1 MKPVMKRKAIGYR
14 RVSSKSQADN
24 FSLESQ
30 EDDILDYCDHEGFTF
45 DRMFTDVGS
54 GLSEKGR
61 PQYLEMRE
69 YALDKSNGA
78 SDLVFWDLDRFTR
91 NIQHFFTDTEK
102 LLNAGINLHLASES
116 EEYNYHTQE
125 KWHAR
130 VLAAQAESRRIAK
143 RTKRGQRKATEEGRH
158 IGKAPWGYILVY
170 ESDELDEKGN
180 PVSCG
185 RLEPDPELWP
195 HVLKL
200 WDMAK
205 DSLTPMKI
213 AKYNNDHNV
222 PSPSG
227 QPWTDGTVRYILKNE
242 KYYGKLFRGVK
253 PQTRL
258 PGPKENAPAI
268 ILEDSHTPAVN
279 FSNWQKINDQIKS
292 RHRDQN
298 PTRCHS
304 SPNALSGRM
313 KCGHCKALGF
323 DSNLELQRQK
333 DIVRLRCSRKKKTGG
348 YDCGFKGA
356 RLDTVM
362 EAVVDRLKEHYL
374 TDEHLEKIFDGLGES
389 TRNFIEQQ
397 EKEKS
402 GVDAE
407 RKKVEGEIENVRME
421 ARKTDENRHPKSK
434 IFFEGELEQLLQRQE
449 ELQQETNRIAEG
461 TEEIYLYLNNKEA
474 IIEEAKNLDNFITP
488 EDPEGIRELLQ
499 TFIQYVDVFTD
510 GHGVI
515 QYDLPVRFA
524 GTEDTPGRETI
535 YFEKRKKSVAKKPM
549 ESSPMSSES
558 CGLEGST
565 GMNRAHGPGMLR
577 GYRSPYMV
585 RDEPNPGKHSA
596 TYLEHPLYE

>member
-1 MKPVMKRKAIGYR
+1 MKLVMKRIAIGYR

-24 FSLESQ
+24 FSLKSQ
-30 EDDILDYCDHEGFTF
+30 EADILDYCDHEGFTF

-61 PQYLEMRE
+61 PQYLGTRE
-69 YALDKSNGA
+69 YALDKKNGV

-200 WDMAK
+200 WDIAK
-205 DSLTPMKI
+205 DGFTPMKI

-268 ILEDSHTPAVN
+268 ILEDSHTPAVD
-279 FSNWQKINDQIKS
+279 FSNWQKINGQIKS
-292 RHRDQN
+292 RHRDQS
-298 PTRCHS
+298 PTRCYS

-323 DSNLELQRQK
+323 DSNLELHRQK
-333 DIVRLRCSRKKKTGG
+333 GIVRLRCSRKKKTGG
-348 YDCGFKGA
+348 YDCGFKGVLFDSVMGA
-356 RLDTVM
+356 IINRL
-362 EAVVDRLKEHYL
+362 RKHYL
-374 TDEHLEKIFDGLGES
+374 TEENLKRIFDGLEEA
-389 TRNFIEQQ
+389 TKDFME
-397 EKEKS
+397 EKQTEKS
-402 GVDAE
+402 GVTAE
-407 RKKVEGEIENVRME
+407 LKDINSGIENIRLE
-421 ARKTDENRHPKSK
+421 ARKAEKDRRPRSQQ
-434 IFFEGELEQLLQRQE
+434 FFEGELEQLLQRQE

-499 TFIQYVDVFTD
+499 IFIQYVDVFDD
-510 GHGVI
+510 GRAEI

-524 GTEDTPGRETI
+524 GTEDTPAKETI
-535 YFEKRKKSVAKKPM
+535 YFEKRKKATPSRATPSKATP
-549 ESSPMSSES
+549 SES
-558 CGLEGST
+558 CGLAGSM
-565 GMNRAHGPGMLR
+565 GVG
-577 GYRSPYMV
+577 
-585 RDEPNPGKHSA
+585 
-596 TYLEHPLYE
+596 